1 MTTLNPSDFQTAGG
15 YKLAVELLAELKF
28 TTWDEF
34 ATWRANYNLYIA
46 LVGHTI
52 GEKPTMDEL
61 YTDGITIENLLY
73 SGEKETASW

>member
-1 MTTLNPSDFQTAGG
+1 MTTLNPSDFQTTGG
-15 YKLAVELLAELKF
+15 YKLAVELTNELKF

-34 ATWRANYNLYIA
+34 ACWRGGYNLYKA
-46 LVGHTI
+46 MVAHTVG
-52 GEKPTMDEL
+52 ENPTMDEL